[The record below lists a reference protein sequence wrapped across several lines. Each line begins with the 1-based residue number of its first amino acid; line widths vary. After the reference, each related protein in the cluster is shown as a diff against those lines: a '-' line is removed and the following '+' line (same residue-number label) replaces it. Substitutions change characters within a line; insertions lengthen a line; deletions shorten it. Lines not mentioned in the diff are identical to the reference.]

1 MYSQERRRERYLII
15 YVWRMLEA
23 QVPNIPQA
31 DGNSH
36 KIQAKWHPR
45 RGRECTIPRVETSA
59 PHRVKKLLYASLP
72 VWGQRLFNSLPI
84 EVRNVTHCSVEN
96 FKCILDRFLQTVP
109 DEPQIPGYISQ
120 RRADTNSLLDMA
132 RMAKAHSNSLVEVP
146 MGQSPTDRGGC
157 APSIAV
163 AQWCQNTQ
171 QGTRK
176 GSTITNMEL
185 HNLKSGAPHVELCGY
200 IIELWYS
207 AILGFCSHI
216 KTVGSQILRARV
228 KWFSRYLALS
238 REGHNSGIQ
247 DHRPALPGVYN
258 SQTVCWAIIE
268 VLTFPGSLHIDIAP
282 ATNHNK
288 QHWILIIMQQNCQ
301 ITRCARQHTMDSVLK
316 SAKLRR
322 DLTGNR
328 TGFTHARSALRG
340 LVSPKL
346 DELLGDKFANRI
358 SNKIST
364 FSTQ

>member
-1 MYSQERRRERYLII
+1 
-15 YVWRMLEA
+15 
-23 QVPNIPQA
+23 
-31 DGNSH
+31 
-36 KIQAKWHPR
+36 
-45 RGRECTIPRVETSA
+45 
-59 PHRVKKLLYASLP
+59 
-72 VWGQRLFNSLPI
+72 
-84 EVRNVTHCSVEN
+84 
-96 FKCILDRFLQTVP
+96 
-109 DEPQIPGYISQ
+109 
-120 RRADTNSLLDMA
+120 
-132 RMAKAHSNSLVEVP
+132 
-146 MGQSPTDRGGC
+146 
-157 APSIAV
+157 
-163 AQWCQNTQ
+163 
-171 QGTRK
+171 
-176 GSTITNMEL
+176 MEL

-268 VLTFPGSLHIDIAP
+268 VLTFPGSLHIDIDIAP

-328 TGFTHARSALRG
+328 TGFTHARSAMRG
-340 LVSPKL
+340 RVSPKL

>member
-1 MYSQERRRERYLII
+1 
-15 YVWRMLEA
+15 
-23 QVPNIPQA
+23 
-31 DGNSH
+31 
-36 KIQAKWHPR
+36 
-45 RGRECTIPRVETSA
+45 
-59 PHRVKKLLYASLP
+59 
-72 VWGQRLFNSLPI
+72 
-84 EVRNVTHCSVEN
+84 
-96 FKCILDRFLQTVP
+96 
-109 DEPQIPGYISQ
+109 
-120 RRADTNSLLDMA
+120 
-132 RMAKAHSNSLVEVP
+132 
-146 MGQSPTDRGGC
+146 
-157 APSIAV
+157 
-163 AQWCQNTQ
+163 
-171 QGTRK
+171 
-176 GSTITNMEL
+176 MEL
-185 HNLKSGAPHVELCGY
+185 QNLKSGAPHVELCGY

-258 SQTVCWAIIE
+258 SQVANSMLSDNRGTYVSRIS
-268 VLTFPGSLHIDIAP
+268 THIDIAP

-340 LVSPKL
+340 RVSPKL

>member
-1 MYSQERRRERYLII
+1 M
-15 YVWRMLEA
+15 WK
-23 QVPNIPQA
+23 
-31 DGNSH
+31 G
-36 KIQAKWHPR
+36 
-45 RGRECTIPRVETSA
+45 T
-59 PHRVKKLLYASLP
+59 KL
-72 VWGQRLFNSLPI
+72 
-84 EVRNVTHCSVEN
+84 
-96 FKCILDRFLQTVP
+96 
-109 DEPQIPGYISQ
+109 
-120 RRADTNSLLDMA
+120 
-132 RMAKAHSNSLVEVP
+132 SNL
-146 MGQSPTDRGGC
+146 R
-157 APSIAV
+157 
-163 AQWCQNTQ
+163 
-171 QGTRK
+171 
-176 GSTITNMEL
+176 STITNMEL
-185 HNLKSGAPHVELCGY
+185 QNLKSGAPHVELCGY

-216 KTVGSQILRARV
+216 KTVGSQILQARV

-258 SQTVCWAIIE
+258 SQVANSMLSDNRGTYVSRIS
-268 VLTFPGSLHIDIAP
+268 THIDIAP

-340 LVSPKL
+340 RVSPKL

-364 FSTQ
+364 FSTR

>member
-1 MYSQERRRERYLII
+1 M
-15 YVWRMLEA
+15 WK
-23 QVPNIPQA
+23 
-31 DGNSH
+31 G
-36 KIQAKWHPR
+36 
-45 RGRECTIPRVETSA
+45 T
-59 PHRVKKLLYASLP
+59 KL
-72 VWGQRLFNSLPI
+72 
-84 EVRNVTHCSVEN
+84 
-96 FKCILDRFLQTVP
+96 
-109 DEPQIPGYISQ
+109 
-120 RRADTNSLLDMA
+120 
-132 RMAKAHSNSLVEVP
+132 SNL
-146 MGQSPTDRGGC
+146 R
-157 APSIAV
+157 
-163 AQWCQNTQ
+163 
-171 QGTRK
+171 
-176 GSTITNMEL
+176 STITNMEL
-185 HNLKSGAPHVELCGY
+185 QNLKSGAPHVELCGY

-247 DHRPALPGVYN
+247 DHRPARPGVYN
-258 SQTVCWAIIE
+258 SQVANSMLSDNRGTYVSRIS
-268 VLTFPGSLHIDIAP
+268 THIDIAP

-288 QHWILIIMQQNCQ
+288 QHCILIIMQQNCQ

-340 LVSPKL
+340 RVSPKL

>member
-1 MYSQERRRERYLII
+1 M
-15 YVWRMLEA
+15 WK
-23 QVPNIPQA
+23 
-31 DGNSH
+31 G
-36 KIQAKWHPR
+36 
-45 RGRECTIPRVETSA
+45 T
-59 PHRVKKLLYASLP
+59 KL
-72 VWGQRLFNSLPI
+72 
-84 EVRNVTHCSVEN
+84 
-96 FKCILDRFLQTVP
+96 
-109 DEPQIPGYISQ
+109 
-120 RRADTNSLLDMA
+120 
-132 RMAKAHSNSLVEVP
+132 SNL
-146 MGQSPTDRGGC
+146 R
-157 APSIAV
+157 
-163 AQWCQNTQ
+163 
-171 QGTRK
+171 
-176 GSTITNMEL
+176 STITNMEL
-185 HNLKSGAPHVELCGY
+185 QNLKSGAPHVELCGY

-228 KWFSRYLALS
+228 KWFLRYLALS

-258 SQTVCWAIIE
+258 SQVANCMLSDNRGTYVSRIS
-268 VLTFPGSLHIDIAP
+268 THIDIAP

-322 DLTGNR
+322 NLTGNR
-328 TGFTHARSALRG
+328 TGFRHARSALRG
-340 LVSPKL
+340 RVSPKL